1 MPYLT
6 RPADISDYI
15 DRLSLRPSLDRV
27 SSNRPSLD
35 RPSPSAS
42 PTTSPSA
49 SPPAKPS
56 PILWLDTE
64 VADCGTPNPKLS
76 LVQVQEDPDDRTGDL
91 AYVLDLLGREDLQ
104 AQFVEQIM
112 INPQIEKV
120 FHNASFDVKYLGG
133 KDRVERV
140 TCTYALA
147 RTNKASLPQ
156 CPNLKLKTLAV
167 TLCDFDSQIVQQ
179 LLSEQLSDWG
189 QRPLSAKQLW
199 YAQMD
204 VVYLAQVHQRLQVLC
219 KVSPPTF
226 GQASFR
232 SQGLRGPDSGKKGSG
247 KTGSAR
253 SGVPQQ
259 GRNR

>member
-6 RPADISDYI
+6 RSADITAYI
-15 DRLSLRPSLDRV
+15 DRLSQ
-27 SSNRPSLD
+27 
-35 RPSPSAS
+35 
-42 PTTSPSA
+42 TTSQTTSQ
-49 SPPAKPS
+49 PA
-56 PILWLDTE
+56 ILWLDTE
-64 VADCGTPNPKLS
+64 IADCWTPNPKLS
-76 LVQVQEDPDDRTGDL
+76 LIQVLGDPDDRTGDQ

-104 AQFVEQIM
+104 AQFVEKIM

-133 KDRVERV
+133 KDRVKRV

-147 RTNKASLPQ
+147 RKNKASLSQ

-167 TLCDFDSQIVQQ
+167 TLCDFDSQLVQQ
-179 LLSEQLSDWG
+179 LLNEQLSDWG
-189 QRPLSAKQLW
+189 QRPLSEKQLW

-219 KVSPPTF
+219 KVSPPPF
-226 GQASFR
+226 GQASIR
-232 SQGLRGPDSGKKGSG
+232 SQGLGGPDSGKQGLG
-247 KTGSAR
+247 RTGSAR
-253 SGVPQQ
+253 SGVSRQ